1 MLDQP
6 PAPADKLTRVTR
18 VARVAREIGTEGRLG
33 GQTHVR
39 GVSGAWKYLRRPAG
53 PPSDAN

>member
-6 PAPADKLTRVTR
+6 PAPADKLTRV
-18 VARVAREIGTEGRLG
+18 AREIGTKGRPG
-33 GQTHVR
+33 GRADVR
-39 GVSGAWKYLRRPAG
+39 DNSGAWKYLRRPAG

>member
-6 PAPADKLTRVTR
+6 PAPADKLTRV
-18 VARVAREIGTEGRLG
+18 ARVAREIGTKGRLG
-33 GQTHVR
+33 GRADVR
-39 GVSGAWKYLRRPAG
+39 DNSGAWKYLRRPAG